1 MKQKKV
7 ISLWCQGLISSG
19 QNVSGMEQPHS
30 KVLGTGKPTLFS
42 LGACWKQNVTIVQTE
57 TSCIYG
63 AFIVV
68 FLGGINKTSQYEI
81 LGESVL
87 CILLSYTEGD
97 KLKHLS
103 LVCISDG
110 KE

>member
-42 LGACWKQNVTIVQTE
+42 LGAC
-57 TSCIYG
+57 
-63 AFIVV
+63 
-68 FLGGINKTSQYEI
+68 
-81 LGESVL
+81 
-87 CILLSYTEGD
+87 
-97 KLKHLS
+97 
-103 LVCISDG
+103 
-110 KE
+110 